1 MRCLSNK
8 IIKILLIFFL
18 GPFLGGCISL
28 QIEKFNN
35 GAEVRPPPVE
45 FRTGKT
51 SLQEV
56 LSYYGAPTEI
66 IHLKEAFALHY
77 QRALYRG
84 AEISIGIP
92 LRDALKPNL
101 DARGNLFRYDAAVFI
116 FTPEGVLKDLK
127 YEKGTSRPFWK
138 TYWE

>member
-8 IIKILLIFFL
+8 IIGILLIFFL
-18 GPFLGGCISL
+18 GQFLWGCISL
-28 QIEKFNN
+28 QIEKFND
-35 GAEVRPPPVE
+35 GADVPPPPDE
-45 FRTGKT
+45 FLAGKT

-66 IHLKEAFALHY
+66 VHLKGAFALHY

-84 AEISIGIP
+84 VDISIGLP
-92 LRDALKPNL
+92 LRDVLNPKL
-101 DARGNLFRYDAAVFI
+101 DTRGNLFRYDTVVFI

-127 YEKGTSRPFWK
+127 YEKGTSRPLWSTFW
-138 TYWE
+138 E